1 MHETKIELSLILS
14 IVLGV
19 AALWIGL
26 TVIAMR
32 KKRKANDESALLAR
46 MARRARTRTQTNI
59 SPAQSGYRVMADYG
73 SSGIWK
79 IQSSGMFRH
88 LMVDHALLKLPPE
101 LSGRFTQW
109 IEMYEERT
117 PTHEIENLERFNAV
131 GIELARALKIFL
143 GKDAYVEYQGEQGSD
158 DLLDAVPIDVDSPPK
173 Q

>member
-1 MHETKIELSLILS
+1 
-14 IVLGV
+14 
-19 AALWIGL
+19 
-26 TVIAMR
+26 
-32 KKRKANDESALLAR
+32 
-46 MARRARTRTQTNI
+46 
-59 SPAQSGYRVMADYG
+59 
-73 SSGIWK
+73 
-79 IQSSGMFRH
+79 MFRH